1 MNTNPTAAGTMPLPL
16 ATAGPA
22 SLAVRALFIACIFLS
37 AFLLFL
43 VQPIIAKQIM
53 PWFGGTSAVWT
64 TCLMFFQLVLLA
76 GYAYSDLATR
86 WLRPDRHAL
95 LHIALLVLAVAML
108 PIVPSEAL
116 KPSPD
121 TPPIVG
127 VLLLLVAT
135 VGLPYFCLSTTGPLL
150 QAWYARLFPQ
160 GQVYRLF
167 ALSNLASLAG
177 LLAYPFSIEP
187 VSSSLQQSRWWSVGF
202 AVFALL
208 CAGCAWVSR
217 RVAAG
222 RVSASAPLPQHL
234 GEALPLPPSGRD
246 ITIWLLLSAMGSALL
261 LAVTHHITQNVAAVP
276 FLWLLPLSLYL
287 LTFVICFEGRGWYR
301 RGALIGPLLA
311 ALVFMSWE
319 LNVRP
324 ADIDVMVAVP
334 AFSVG
339 LFVVCMFLHGE
350 LSLRKPAASHLTR
363 YYLVISLG
371 GAIGGLA
378 VGALAP
384 VVLTGLYELP
394 ILLGLAALLV
404 PLVLWRYLTANK
416 AAYVLLALAVAGCG
430 LTWVMA
436 GVTLSIQT
444 RDNILALRNFYAA
457 SRVSETR
464 LDSGDVVRTLHN
476 GAIMHGMQVVN
487 DAVRRHTPT
496 TYYGE
501 NSGVGLAMAHLSSSG
516 EPRRVG
522 VIGLGAGTMAAH
534 GRAGDLFR
542 FYEINPHSR
551 EIAERDFSFLKDSP
565 GRHEVVMGDARL
577 SMEAELARGEPS
589 RYDLL
594 VIDAF
599 SGDSIPVHLITK
611 EAMDI
616 YRQHIRPGGI
626 IAFHVS
632 NLFLRLEPVVQL
644 LAQDAGMQAVHVRN
658 KRKGPETEA
667 AWVLLSTDPS
677 LASAP
682 RLQERASPIVPI
694 PGLALWT
701 DASNNLLQILR

>member
-1 MNTNPTAAGTMPLPL
+1 MSRTPIAAGTMPLP
-16 ATAGPA
+16 ATTAASAG
-22 SLAVRALFIACIFLS
+22 LAVRALFIACIFLS

-43 VQPIIAKQIM
+43 VQPIIAKQVM

-86 WLRPDRHAL
+86 WLRPGRHAL
-95 LHIALLVLAVAML
+95 LHIALLALAVALL
-108 PIVPSEAL
+108 PIVPGESL
-116 KPSPD
+116 KPDPQS
-121 TPPIVG
+121 PPIAG
-127 VLLLLVAT
+127 VLWLLAAT

-187 VSSSLQQSRWWSVGF
+187 VSSSLQQSRGWSVGF
-202 AVFALL
+202 GVFAVL
-208 CAGCAWVSR
+208 CAACAWVSR
-217 RVAAG
+217 RSAAGAPVAAQQLQRTG
-222 RVSASAPLPQHL
+222 D
-234 GEALPLPPSGRD
+234 ALSLHPRGRD
-246 ITIWLLLSAMGSALL
+246 VVAWLVLSAMGSAML

-276 FLWLLPLSLYL
+276 FLWLMPLTLYL
-287 LTFVICFEGRGWYR
+287 LSFVLCFEGGGWYR
-301 RGALIGPLLA
+301 RSVFVGPVLA
-311 ALVFMSWE
+311 ALAFMSWE
-319 LNVRP
+319 LNVLPR
-324 ADIDVMVAVP
+324 DIDVMVAVP
-334 AFSVG
+334 VFTVG
-339 LFVVCMFLHGE
+339 LFVACMFFHGE
-350 LSLRKPAASHLTR
+350 LSLRRPAAKHLTR
-363 YYLVISLG
+363 FYLAVSLG

-394 ILLGLAALLV
+394 ILLALAAMLV
-404 PLVLWRYLTANK
+404 PLVLRRYLTANK
-416 AAYVLLALAVAGCG
+416 AAYLLLVLALACGVLTLLMAWVAFK
-430 LTWVMA
+430 
-436 GVTLSIQT
+436 IQT
-444 RDNILALRNFYAA
+444 RDNILAMRNFYGA
-457 SRVSETR
+457 SRVSENR

-476 GAIMHGMQVVN
+476 GAIMHGMQVMTPE
-487 DAVRRHTPT
+487 RRRTPT
-496 TYYGE
+496 TYYGQS
-501 NSGVGLAMAHLSSSG
+501 SGVGLTMARLLAPG
-516 EPRRVG
+516 AAPRRIG
-522 VIGLGAGTMAAH
+522 VIGLGTGTLAAY
-534 GRAGDLFR
+534 GREGDLFR

-551 EIAERDFSFLKDSP
+551 EIAQREFTFLKDSAA
-565 GRHEVVMGDARL
+565 RHEVVMGDARL
-577 SMEAELARGEPS
+577 VMEAELARGEPG
-589 RYDLL
+589 RYDVL

-616 YRQHIRPGGI
+616 YRQHLRPGGI

-632 NLFLRLEPVVQL
+632 NLFLKLEPVVQL

-658 KRKGPETEA
+658 LRKGPESEA
-667 AWVLLSTDPS
+667 AWVLLSTDRG
-677 LASAP
+677 LVGDA
-682 RLQERASPIVPI
+682 RLQERASPIIPI